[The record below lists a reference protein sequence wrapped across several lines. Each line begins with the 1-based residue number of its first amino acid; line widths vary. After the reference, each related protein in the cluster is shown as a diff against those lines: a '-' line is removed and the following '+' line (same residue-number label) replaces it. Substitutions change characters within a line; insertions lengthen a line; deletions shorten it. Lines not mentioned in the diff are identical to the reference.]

1 MAYPTAVNSQ
11 ITDAVTQQNLMVLG
25 AASTIA
31 MGSIYQRAAH
41 SPAIVFENAV
51 QAQRQASIC
60 AQAATNQGVMQVY
73 EMGSMVS
80 AIATTRIAA
89 RAPPPSPLE
98 NALVLLIAAKLLNL

>member
-31 MGSIYQRAAH
+31 MGSIYQSAAH
-41 SPAIVFENAV
+41 STAIVFENAV

-73 EMGSMVS
+73 EVGGMVS
-80 AIATTRIAA
+80 AIATTRIAGRSA
-89 RAPPPSPLE
+89 APSSLE
-98 NALVLLIAAKLLNL
+98 TALVLLVALKLLNL

>member
-1 MAYPTAVNSQ
+1 MAYPTPVNSQ

-31 MGSIYQRAAH
+31 MGSIYQNAAH
-41 SPAIVFENAV
+41 SMSIAFENAV
-51 QAQRQASIC
+51 QTQRQASIC

-80 AIATTRIAA
+80 ALATTRIAHK
-89 RAPPPSPLE
+89 APASNSLE
-98 NALVLLIAAKLLNL
+98 NALVLLVALKLLKL